1 VDFANFENISGAKT
15 AKEVWDILNN
25 AYERG
30 NKVKKVKLQ
39 SPRRK
44 YELLGMIDRES
55 IGEFFTRLQTKVN
68 SIKNYGE
75 QITNQQVIEKVLRTL
90 NPQFDHIVVAI

>member
-1 VDFANFENISGAKT
+1 VDFANFENIYGAKT

-25 AYERG
+25 AYEGG
-30 NKVKKVKLQ
+30 NKVKLQ

-44 YELLGMIDRES
+44 YELLGMMDRES

-75 QITNQQVIEKVLRTL
+75 QIANQQVIEKVLRTL

>member
-1 VDFANFENISGAKT
+1 VDFANFENISGAK
-15 AKEVWDILNN
+15 EVWDILNN
-25 AYERG
+25 AYEGG
-30 NKVKKVKLQ
+30 NKVKLQ

-44 YELLGMIDRES
+44 YELLGMMDRES

-75 QITNQQVIEKVLRTL
+75 QIANQQVIEKVLRTL